1 MGGATAL
8 QSGMGI
14 MQSLRRVDQRVART
28 RRDDESQR
36 DYLAR
41 LGDRRV
47 EIYVPRE
54 VYAELVDL
62 HDKVAALEATVAR
75 LQEER
80 QPH

>member
-1 MGGATAL
+1 
-8 QSGMGI
+8 MGI

-47 EIYVPRE
+47 EFYVPRE
-54 VYAELVDL
+54 VYAELVQL
-62 HDKVAALEATVAR
+62 HDKVATLEATVAR
-75 LQEER
+75 LQTER
-80 QPH
+80 QPR

>member
-1 MGGATAL
+1 
-8 QSGMGI
+8 MGI

-41 LGDRRV
+41 LGERRV
-47 EIYVPRE
+47 EVYVPRE

-62 HDKVAALEATVAR
+62 HDKVAALEASVAR
-75 LQEER
+75 LQAER

>member
-1 MGGATAL
+1 
-8 QSGMGI
+8 MGI
-14 MQSLRRVDQRVART
+14 MQSLRRVDQRVTGT

-41 LGDRRV
+41 LGDKRV

-75 LQEER
+75 LQAGR

>member
-1 MGGATAL
+1 
-8 QSGMGI
+8 MGI

-28 RRDDESQR
+28 RRDHESQR

-75 LQEER
+75 LQAER

>member
-1 MGGATAL
+1 
-8 QSGMGI
+8 MGI

-54 VYAELVDL
+54 VYAELVQL
-62 HDKVAALEATVAR
+62 HDKMATLEATVAR
-75 LQEER
+75 LQAER
-80 QPH
+80 QPQ

>member
-1 MGGATAL
+1 
-8 QSGMGI
+8 MGI
-14 MQSLRRVDQRVART
+14 MQSLRRADQRVART

-75 LQEER
+75 LQAEQ

>member
-1 MGGATAL
+1 
-8 QSGMGI
+8 MGI

-41 LGDRRV
+41 LGERRV

-62 HDKVAALEATVAR
+62 HDKVAALEASVAR
-75 LQEER
+75 LQAER